1 MENAKS
7 DIAVKKRKETMTRI
21 KHQQGSTNSQ
31 YGTMWITNGTAN
43 RKIKKE
49 DVI

>member
-1 MENAKS
+1 MLKV
-7 DIAVKKRKETMTRI
+7 ILQLKKRKETMTRI